1 MLPPE
6 FLTPD
11 LRHLFRAARAYL
23 AGTTGIQELNGAVAH
38 AVSTARLGGFSE
50 QIVKCLESW
59 QSVIHHRWNEWGTDE
74 AALSEDDFKDWLR
87 EQLLRDSASPP

>member
-23 AGTTGIQELNGAVAH
+23 EGAANIQELNGAVAQ
-38 AVSTARLGGFSE
+38 AMATARLGGFSE
-50 QIVKCLESW
+50 QIVRCLESW
-59 QSVIHHRWNEWGTDE
+59 QLVIHHRWNEWGTDE
-74 AALSEDDFKDWLR
+74 ASLSESDFKAWLR
-87 EQLLRDSASPP
+87 EHLLRDSASKP